1 MPPPHN
7 PAPADVVVIGGGI
20 MGVSTAYHLALLG
33 AGKILLLER
42 ESMLGTGSTGR
53 CAGGFRHQF
62 STEINIRLS
71 IESIQMILDFE
82 SELGWPVDLHQDG
95 YLFLLST
102 LAEVESFSGQIA
114 LQNSWNVPSALLE
127 PEELARLA
135 PYINLEGIAGGA
147 YCPQDG
153 IADPSGMTQGY
164 AAGARRLGVEVRT
177 GVCVRGIRTAH
188 SRIEGVETDRGFI
201 PCGAVVNAAGPHARE
216 VAAWAGADLPV
227 YPQRRHVYTTL
238 PFPQAPPDFLMV
250 IDYATTFY
258 CHRESGGVLMGMGDP
273 EEPPGFSLQVDP
285 EFLGRLLEVGL
296 KRYPALQSAGI
307 ARSWAGLYEMTPDAH
322 PVLGRVEQ
330 VSAFYLINGFSG
342 HGFQHAPIAGKL
354 VAEELVYGEARTLD
368 IGPLR
373 LARFAAA
380 PHPAESN
387 VI

>member
-42 ESMLGTGSTGR
+42 ESMLGPAR
-53 CAGGFRHQF
+53 PAACAGGFRHQF

-102 LAEVESFSGQIA
+102 LAEVESFSGQVA

-147 YCPQDG
+147 YL
-153 IADPSGMTQGY
+153 PSGRHRRSQRND
-164 AAGARRLGVEVRT
+164 ARVRRR
-177 GVCVRGIRTAH
+177 CAPPRG
-188 SRIEGVETDRGFI
+188 GGPDRGVRPGDPHRALQDRGRGNRQGI
-201 PCGAVVNAAGPHARE
+201 HPLRRGGKRRRPHARE

-227 YPQRRHVYTTL
+227 HPQRRHVYTTL

-258 CHRESGGVLMGMGDP
+258 CHRESGGVLMVWGIPRSRPDSISRWIRNSRHASRGGP
-273 EEPPGFSLQVDP
+273 QALPG
-285 EFLGRLLEVGL
+285 
-296 KRYPALQSAGI
+296 LQSAGI

-373 LARFAAA
+373 LARSQQ
-380 PHPAESN
+380 PRTLQSPT
-387 VI
+387 